1 MAITTPHTRS
11 SRLRLLGVVS
21 LLTLAAAA
29 QAQQAVTLLP
39 SLTLSTT
46 SDSNVLSSNRAPQPD
61 VVERLTPGLRINGRS
76 RLWTLAAGFTV
87 DAERYE
93 RHPELNDTLARQLAD
108 GLFIRTGR
116 TVTFR
121 TTALYLATN
130 APQEIN
136 LQTGP
141 SLSVARGPA
150 TELAATPS
158 IVARVSARTS
168 LTAELELSRT
178 AFRMTGLDIST
189 ASTIL
194 TRGATAG
201 VSRRVSPSNDVQVQ
215 FQERRFDFTS
225 DLADAGIPRAEV
237 IHAVLLGWTYGAAR
251 PTSLSITGGPRLSRG
266 LVQPEVAM
274 SLRHRIRSGEFA
286 LNLSSTAQP
295 AVGETGT
302 LDVHRLTARLMG
314 RPGRRLEL
322 RLEPG
327 TARQSSRSS
336 GLRAATYLLNTGGTV
351 MVASWLSLDA
361 AFQGV
366 WQRGTL
372 PLSGRQDY
380 DRRVFTVRAIVPGSR
395 PIATPVRTA
404 PRR

>member
-61 VVERLTPGLRINGRS
+61 VVERVTPGLRINGRS

-93 RHPELNDTLARQLAD
+93 RHPELNDTLSRQLAD

-121 TTALYLATN
+121 ATALYLATN

-158 IVARVSARTS
+158 IVARVFASPTPLVAFARLPSSAPS
-168 LTAELELSRT
+168 PLSPTVTRS
-178 AFRMTGLDIST
+178 RPPCRT
-189 ASTIL
+189 ASTR
-194 TRGATAG
+194 T
-201 VSRRVSPSNDVQVQ
+201 
-215 FQERRFDFTS
+215 
-225 DLADAGIPRAEV
+225 
-237 IHAVLLGWTYGAAR
+237 
-251 PTSLSITGGPRLSRG
+251 
-266 LVQPEVAM
+266 QP
-274 SLRHRIRSGEFA
+274 
-286 LNLSSTAQP
+286 
-295 AVGETGT
+295 
-302 LDVHRLTARLMG
+302 
-314 RPGRRLEL
+314 
-322 RLEPG
+322 
-327 TARQSSRSS
+327 
-336 GLRAATYLLNTGGTV
+336 
-351 MVASWLSLDA
+351 
-361 AFQGV
+361 
-366 WQRGTL
+366 
-372 PLSGRQDY
+372 
-380 DRRVFTVRAIVPGSR
+380 
-395 PIATPVRTA
+395 
-404 PRR
+404 